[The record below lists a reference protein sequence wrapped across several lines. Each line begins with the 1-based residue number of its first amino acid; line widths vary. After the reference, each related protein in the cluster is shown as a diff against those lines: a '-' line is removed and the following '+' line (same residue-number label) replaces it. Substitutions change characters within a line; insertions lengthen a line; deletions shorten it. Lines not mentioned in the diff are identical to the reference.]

1 MPDIS
6 WKVMLD
12 RMWKFRS
19 QTSDLW
25 TDGATVV
32 RRVREEKESEEN
44 KLEKRESGK
53 RRSLREKEEKS

>member
-1 MPDIS
+1 
-6 WKVMLD
+6 
-12 RMWKFRS
+12 MWKFRS